1 MELKLGV
8 RPLIMGILNVTPD
21 SFFDGG
27 RYADPDKAVER
38 ALRMRDEGADI
49 IDIGGESSRP
59 GAMPVSAQ
67 EEMDR
72 VCPVIE
78 RVSHDAGVPVS
89 VDTYK
94 SEVAEAALRAGASI
108 VNDITALGF
117 DDAMGGIAARYRAHV
132 VLMHM
137 KGTPRTMQDNPVY
150 RDIVGDIAGFLR
162 TRAEKAAACGIGKEK
177 IILDPGIGFGKG
189 PLDNYTILRNLGL
202 FRDLGY
208 PLLVGLSRK
217 SLIKVLYDTDR
228 DRLPATVALNAIAAY
243 LGADIVR
250 VHDVTEHRLAM
261 AAVEMIKRAPV
272 SDAGRN

>member
-1 MELKLGV
+1 MELKLGA